1 MCSPSFTAITSGRD
15 SVQQARQLQC
25 RLVAHT
31 DRCCDASEYRLS
43 GALRKWRERVQSDV
57 DDPHETSA
65 TRFYCDAQRIRRC
78 GKL

>member
-43 GALRKWRERVQSDV
+43 GGGS
-57 DDPHETSA
+57 
-65 TRFYCDAQRIRRC
+65 RF
-78 GKL
+78 GTEGLFS